1 MPPKAMVSV
10 CLSLHSGHGV
20 RQDGNTLQH
29 AMLSPP
35 VLREVS
41 SLKLRH
47 DPLSFLSKVVKAH

>member
-10 CLSLHSGHGV
+10 CLPLHSGHGV

-29 AMLSPP
+29 AMLSPA

-41 SLKLRH
+41 GLKFRH
-47 DPLSFLSKVVKAH
+47 DPLSFLSNIVKAH